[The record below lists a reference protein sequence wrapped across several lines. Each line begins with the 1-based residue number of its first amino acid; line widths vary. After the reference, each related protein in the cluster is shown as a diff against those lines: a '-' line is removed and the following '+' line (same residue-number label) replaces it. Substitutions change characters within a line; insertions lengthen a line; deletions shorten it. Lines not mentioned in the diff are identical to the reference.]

1 MCRNLIRRNAGID
14 FACTM
19 QKTGICMKLTHLSH
33 RRSAIKPTNDFND
46 DAPETAF
53 AIGEGDLRLFRI
65 FRAVAEA
72 GGLAAAEMALD
83 MDRSSISRQLSTLEA
98 RLDARLCFRGPGGF
112 ELTEFGRAVL
122 RAAIN
127 ADDTLQM
134 IGHELNRA
142 RSVLSGSLHVGIADN
157 CLTNP
162 DCALAEAL
170 KRFRQLAP
178 DVTVHLSIHLPSELL
193 AKLADRQLQLA
204 VTGTTQGVTGT
215 TVGASRLACMPLFQ
229 ETFMLYVAARDS
241 APPAL
246 DELAAQGYALAVRD
260 RDPHTS
266 RLVEQA
272 GIARHGVS
280 VGLEAV
286 ATLLA
291 SGRFAGFL
299 PTHYAG
305 ALQSVYR
312 FVPVRNAQALS
323 YTTVFAL
330 IRVEDRQLAPGAEL
344 FVQLLQD
351 VHQERTAS
359 RTA

>member
-1 MCRNLIRRNAGID
+1 
-14 FACTM
+14 
-19 QKTGICMKLTHLSH
+19 MKLTHLSH
-33 RRSAIKPTNDFND
+33 RRSAIRPTSESAH
-46 DAPETAF
+46 DATSAAF
-53 AIGEGDLRLFRI
+53 AIGEGDLRLFRV

-72 GGLAAAEMALD
+72 GGLAAAEMTLG
-83 MDRSSISRQLSTLEA
+83 MDRSSISRQLSALET
-98 RLDARLCFRGPGGF
+98 RLNARLCFRGPSGF

-134 IGHELNRA
+134 IGHELDRA
-142 RSVLSGSLHVGIADN
+142 RSVMSGSLHVGIADN

-162 DCALAEAL
+162 DCALVRAL
-170 KRFRQLAP
+170 TQFRQLAP
-178 DVTVHLSIHLPSELL
+178 DVTVHLSIYLPSELL

-204 VTGTTQGVTGT
+204 ITGTTLGVTGT
-215 TVGASRLACMPLFQ
+215 TVGASKLVCIPLFE
-229 ETFMLYVAARDS
+229 ETFRLYVAARDG
-241 APPAL
+241 PPPSL
-246 DELAAQGYALAVRD
+246 DELSVQGYELVVRE

-266 RLVEQA
+266 RLVEEV

-299 PTHYAG
+299 PTHYAT
-305 ALQSVYR
+305 ALQSMYR
-312 FVPVRNAQALS
+312 FVPVTHAEPLG

-330 IRVEDRQLAPGAEL
+330 IRIEDRQLAPSAEL
-344 FVQLLQD
+344 FMRLLQD
-351 VHQERTAS
+351 AHGGWAEEREPVAV
-359 RTA
+359 

>member
-1 MCRNLIRRNAGID
+1 MADAN
-14 FACTM
+14 
-19 QKTGICMKLTHLSH
+19 TGKCMKPTHLSH
-33 RRSAIKPTNDFND
+33 RRSAIRLRTDSNDN
-46 DAPETAF
+46 APGTTF
-53 AIGEGDLRLFRI
+53 AIGESDLRLFRI

-72 GGLAAAEMALD
+72 GGLAAAEMALG
-83 MDRSSISRQLSTLEA
+83 MDRSSISRQLSALET
-98 RLDARLCFRGPGGF
+98 RVDARLCFRGPGGF

-122 RAAIN
+122 RAAID

-134 IGHELNRA
+134 IGHELDRA
-142 RSVLSGSLHVGIADN
+142 RSVMSGSLHLGIADN

-170 KRFRQLAP
+170 TQFRELAP

-204 VTGTTQGVTGT
+204 ITGTTLGVTGT
-215 TVGASRLACMPLFQ
+215 TVGASRLACMPLFE
-229 ETFMLYVAARDS
+229 ETFKLYVAARDG

-246 DELAAQGYALAVRD
+246 DELAAQGYELAVRE

-266 RLVEQA
+266 RLVEQV

-305 ALQSVYR
+305 ALQSMHR
-312 FVPVRNAQALS
+312 FEPVRNAQALS
-323 YTTVFAL
+323 YTSVFAL
-330 IRVEDRQLAPGAEL
+330 IRVEDRQLAPSAEL
-344 FVQLLQD
+344 FVRLLQD
-351 VHQERTAS
+351 VHRERGAS